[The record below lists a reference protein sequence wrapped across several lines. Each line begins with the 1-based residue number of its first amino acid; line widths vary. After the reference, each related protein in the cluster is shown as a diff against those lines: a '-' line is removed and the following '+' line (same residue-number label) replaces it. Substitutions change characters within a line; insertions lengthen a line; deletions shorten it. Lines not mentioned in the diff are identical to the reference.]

1 MLSRLLAF
9 AALAISGSDAG
20 APAGGYQCWNWG
32 STDDIRYQYL
42 TVVNNLRKSIAEG
55 TALCKDQTCPRGKNV
70 YRLDWDCLLE
80 VEAQKAADQCVEK
93 PNLPPG
99 VSALVKKVQLTSCN
113 PNPLFKETVKSWWDV
128 VRNVSV
134 QNPPIFDNPELESFA
149 KLAHGQATR
158 IGCAQKNCKGD
169 LYIACMLYPE

>member
-99 VSALVKKVQLTSCN
+99 VSALVKKRQRDENHYFRVQLTSCN

-128 VRNVSV
+128 VRN
-134 QNPPIFDNPELESFA
+134 
-149 KLAHGQATR
+149 LAHGQATR